1 MIVFAI
7 ALSPLF
13 VKSKTAI
20 SRESYIF
27 IIKFLLYFLVRR
39 ILVIFGLFDRL
50 FVAEDFGKQESPTI
64 IRKNTKKKKDDMSDD
79 EEKRASEV
87 RQNLST
93 AYTFEHEFTIFCLIR
108 CSETVQRARLYFVL
122 RGANL

>member
-1 MIVFAI
+1 VIVFAI

-50 FVAEDFGKQESPTI
+50 FVAEDLGKQESPTL
-64 IRKNTKKKKDDMSDD
+64 KKKH
-79 EEKRASEV
+79 EEKERRYVRRRRKESERGTPKSV
-87 RQNLST
+87 N
-93 AYTFEHEFTIFCLIR
+93 C
-108 CSETVQRARLYFVL
+108 VYF
-122 RGANL
+122 